1 MYRDDE
7 DIRQLAERL
16 KIARKARGL
25 TQEQVAELTQV
36 SQSAISLYELGR
48 REPYI
53 ITAKRLA
60 IAYGVTID
68 WLMGIS
74 NAGGPVDDW
83 EPGMSRAIGGRGR
96 DVVADVGEL
105 MDLAEGDDVVEDG
118 GDEREAPSD
127 FDDYPD
133 PGDSYFSSGL

>member
-53 ITAKRLA
+53 VTAKRLA
-60 IAYGVTID
+60 LAYGITLD

-74 NAGGPVDDW
+74 DAGGPVDDW

-105 MDLAEGDDVVEDG
+105 MALIDEDDVADG
-118 GDEREAPSD
+118 EAWDVPQDADEE
-127 FDDYPD
+127 PD
-133 PGDSYFSSGL
+133 PGDSYLSSGL